1 MRNTSRKVTTSGDGQ
16 KLFYSLLY
24 KKGGY
29 MNWTEKT
36 KERIIMP
43 IHPFTGIIRKKKKE
57 RERELDQWLV
67 SVEDIPACKED

>member
-1 MRNTSRKVTTSGDGQ
+1 
-16 KLFYSLLY
+16 
-24 KKGGY
+24 